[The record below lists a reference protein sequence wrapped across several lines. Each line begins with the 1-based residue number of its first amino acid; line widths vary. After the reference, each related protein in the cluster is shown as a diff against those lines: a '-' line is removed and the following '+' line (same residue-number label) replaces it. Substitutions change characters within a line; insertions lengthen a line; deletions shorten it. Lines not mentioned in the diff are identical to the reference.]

1 MKEMKQVA
9 ETKPAK
15 MTRRSL
21 AIALAAPAL
30 AAPGPAANEAA
41 NAQAA
46 PAADPLQAA
55 KDRIKTN
62 GDALAKENVPMAT
75 EPAFQFKAG

>member
-1 MKEMKQVA
+1 MKMTKPIQ

-15 MTRRSL
+15 MTRRTL
-21 AIALAAPAL
+21 AVALAAPVF
-30 AAPGPAANEAA
+30 AAPVRAANQAVP
-41 NAQAA
+41 AQAA

-55 KDRIKTN
+55 KDRIKAN